1 MSAMV
6 ASGKPGAGWEEAGT
20 AVVCCTEAAGEAC
33 ELMPVGVDAAAA
45 RVPDV
50 APDVDT
56 VWFEPDPATALIAY
70 MENPVLVAVKVTC
83 PSDVLTTVVG
93 KATHVEPE

>member
-20 AVVCCTEAAGEAC
+20 AVVCCTEAAGEAY
-33 ELMPVGVDAAAA
+33 ELMPVGVDVAA

-56 VWFEPDPATALIAY
+56 VRFEPDPATALIAY
-70 MENPVLVAVKVTC
+70 MENPVLVAAKVTC